1 MEKLPPLRVRLEGF
15 DGRHTAVLESLATEL
30 GSAPG
35 GVPTEVWT
43 EVCLLAADE
52 EGRIAA
58 GATWLLRRWSEE
70 GRPVPPSALAALSRR
85 LDEVRD
91 PWARLHLV
99 QALPSMGVSAGLVAP
114 WAAFCR
120 TGLRGEAP
128 FLRAWSLNA
137 LVHLSSEDPALA
149 SEAREALEAALSDPK
164 ASVRARA
171 RKILEGR

>member
-1 MEKLPPLRVRLEGF
+1 MEKRPPLRVLLGDF

-35 GVPTEVWT
+35 GVPREVWA
-43 EVCLLAADE
+43 EACILATDQ

-58 GATWLLRRWSEE
+58 GATWLLRRWLEE
-70 GRPVPPSALAALSRR
+70 GRPPDPNALAAISRR
-85 LDEVRD
+85 LDEVSD

-99 QALPSMGVSAGLVAP
+99 QALPSIRLPREFVEP
-114 WAAFCR
+114 WADLCR
-120 TGLRGEAP
+120 TGLGADAP

-137 LVHLSSEDPALA
+137 LVHLASVDPVLA
-149 SEAREALEAALSDPK
+149 SEARGALEAALADPK

-171 RKILEGR
+171 RRIVEES

>member
-1 MEKLPPLRVRLEGF
+1 MEKLPPLRVLLEDF

-35 GVPTEVWT
+35 DIPREVWA
-43 EVCLLAADE
+43 EACLLAADR

-58 GATWLLRRWSEE
+58 GATWLLRRWLEE
-70 GRPVPPSALAALSRR
+70 GRLPDPGALAAISRR
-85 LDEVRD
+85 LDEVSD

-99 QALPSMGVSAGLVAP
+99 QALPSIRLPRELVGP
-114 WAAFCR
+114 WADLCR
-120 TGLRGEAP
+120 TGLGGEAP

-137 LVHLSSEDPALA
+137 LVHLASVDPTLLP
-149 SEAREALEAALSDPK
+149 EARAALDAALSDPK

-171 RKILEGR
+171 RKIVEGS